1 LLITEQR
8 SPKETSMDKQIETA
22 LTIAQAMADELTD
35 YLMGDNLYR
44 QLMVKTSSGVRQ
56 PKMTIG
62 ALLEGVQSLDWERER
77 LSAEQQR
84 QLAAIEERIAIAR
97 AAFAAQWSGLLRR
110 ELKALLDSWRW
121 YLDDAGRD
129 AEARAGYAQEAHI
142 RTRID
147 LVQAELAGDPLTA
160 DQRRELS
167 NLDVRLRAM
176 LHGSGYAG
184 PRGSESRYPAKRA
197 WWLYGQPAGENG

>member
-1 LLITEQR
+1 MDQQQIDTTLAIT
-8 SPKETSMDKQIETA
+8 
-22 LTIAQAMADELTD
+22 QAMADELTD

-44 QLMVKTSSGVRQ
+44 QLMVKTPAGVKQ

-62 ALLEGVQSLDWERER
+62 ALLENRQALGWELESL
-77 LSAEQQR
+77 STEQQR

-97 AAFAAQWSGLLRR
+97 GAFAPQWNALLRR

-121 YLDDAGRD
+121 YLDDAARD
-129 AEARAGYAQEAHI
+129 PDARENYSREAHI

-160 DQRRELS
+160 EQRRELGA
-167 NLDVRLRAM
+167 LDARLRAM
-176 LHGSGYAG
+176 LHGGGYIG
-184 PRGSESRYPAKRA
+184 PRGSESRYPANRA
-197 WWLYGQPAGENG
+197 WWLYGQPGVSK